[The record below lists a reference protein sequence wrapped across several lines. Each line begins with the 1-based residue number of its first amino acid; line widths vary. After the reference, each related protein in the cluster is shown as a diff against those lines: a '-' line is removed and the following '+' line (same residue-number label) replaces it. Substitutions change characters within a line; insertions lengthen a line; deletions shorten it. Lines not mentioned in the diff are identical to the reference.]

1 MATPINNLSV
11 KVNKTATGKL
21 NTDTV
26 YEDLSGGDYPN
37 RVNVEFNNDADFADD
52 TPTWGHKNIVNVPDV
67 ELRNQ
72 TLRIYVNPL
81 STSIELKFYNQNNVL
96 LDTRLENTVGG
107 LAENKQ
113 AIIDIIN
120 NLSYP
125 FTFNLYDDS
134 INYIDVTVSFFY
146 CDYSFSILDNLGNI
160 WETDIVY
167 EALDLT
173 CAGTLICHGK
183 RDYNGN
189 TFQTHTTQDKLPEI
203 LNISTL
209 ESSNQGIIL
218 QVLNHGLTTN
228 EIITIA
234 NVTTVANLNGNWTV
248 TVINNN
254 EFLLNGTP
262 TPPPSPPFALVGVI
276 IKNPYGYG
284 QVGVLSYIPDSD
296 SYEYIRLIGSKQFNF
311 NTQKQT
317 EFPISFA
324 NGRISINI
332 TDNYNRPYTIYNKGA
347 FFQDS
352 AVKIFNPTNGVYSY
366 ANLKEQIFTQV
377 NFNNYTISF
386 TRQLEVGGSLLSGN
400 KRYAV
405 NFITEGGTTSELS
418 QLTNMVSV
426 YLSNY
431 ANSPTVQI
439 SGTTVQTGK
448 INVINV
454 TGIRPSVFKYIQL
467 ICFEYLSDNNTQSAV
482 NSYIVRKELLLPDQ
496 TSIELQHTGNELTR
510 FFDSELAN
518 QVQPDFLRVGSA
530 DLIANRMVYGNI
542 TTSQVIDFSEWAKTF
557 NYSIIK
563 KPIFG
568 SFGAQTFYEFY
579 DVNNINTATSFCPF
593 EWERFY
599 IVLELLNGRLT
610 QGFFTADVR
619 FVTQDDYT
627 ANEEYQFLDTNGS
640 AARRDFLLDDFTDY
654 SLMTADNF
662 YLQLGIR
669 FSNINWDYLIDGIPV
684 RNLVKRIRVHKC
696 QTVKEVLANGSIH
709 LSEVAEISNGQFPNQ
724 ATNTFTDRFYKTEN
738 QLRNFVDLTS
748 TRSRGSFF
756 SPDLWLGETDYKFL
770 QGDKII
776 NYGAQRY
783 IQSLTDTDKNLWSLF
798 SSDGMPTTADLIN
811 IIDAKFLEAGSQ
823 TTLIGTPATV
833 YIKRAFTDTST
844 FVGGNKASSVIFRTQ
859 ETLLQK
865 TNQVI
870 NNANGTTTPVNTG
883 IAYQAALFRKIVNKF
898 GDINQQN
905 IIEDLNGVI
914 SVNET
919 KGDVFGGNCFIQQ
932 MQFKQSITVTNIP
945 DASNTFKFGG
955 RGYNLI
961 SCNYANANL
970 RLAITSSTEQVFPVT
985 VTSYTN
991 WLKSDYFDQQG
1002 YSSQY
1007 SIQNN
1012 VQSRAV
1018 FDANLEAN
1026 SNLIT
1031 RKYYSQINLI
1041 NSISDQNR
1049 IFMPLDFADNMNTYG
1064 EISLV
1069 ANINDELFTFQ
1080 QNSTTRE
1087 FFNSEGRLATVED
1100 GTVAIGDGSV
1110 LSRRGLRLSAFG
1122 TNHRWTFVKG
1132 LSDSGKEVAYWFNI
1146 DFHAIMRF
1154 GQDGTVNLSER
1165 GMMKTF
1171 LRQNTRFVRNK
1182 FTPAHDQ
1189 GAHAIWDD
1197 RGKNYILTVRAWKDS
1212 TNYSANSVK
1221 YKSGETVLLGQL
1233 WGVPIMYECVLNHVS
1248 SNDNSPTSAGGLTYW
1263 VKREFTDNNY
1273 YNLFTLVYNE
1283 KKNAFSHYYTFF
1295 PKIYI
1300 NNLDRYLSYDPI
1312 TANQN
1317 KLYLHR
1323 EDSVNPLVFYD
1334 VEHEGFTD
1342 YVINIENT
1350 LVKKYSAI
1358 AYSSVLKPYKTEFE
1372 TLFISNN
1379 GQQNRFS
1386 GLVRSDFNM
1395 RENNAFSPIKQNS
1408 DTAPMV
1414 GQWLL
1419 IRTFFK
1425 AREQQK
1431 ISDTI
1436 TSLRFTQRN
1445 NKNA

>member
-1 MATPINNLSV
+1 VATPINNLSV

-203 LNISTL
+203 LNIASL
-209 ESSNQGIIL
+209 QLFNDGIRL
-218 QVLNHGLTTN
+218 QIFNHGLITN
-228 EIITIA
+228 EAI
-234 NVTTVANLNGNWTV
+234 TVANIITAPFIDLNGTWTV
-248 TVINNN
+248 TVITDDI
-254 EFLLNGTP
+254 FFLNGTIAL
-262 TPPPSPPFALVGVI
+262 PSPQPPINIGGNI

-284 QVGVLSYIPDSD
+284 QVGVLRYLPDSD

-317 EFPISFA
+317 EFPVSFA

-332 TDNYNRPYTIYNKGA
+332 TDNYNRPYTVYNKGA

-352 AVKIFNPTNGVYSY
+352 AVRIFNPTNGIYSY
-366 ANLKEQIFTQV
+366 ANLKEQILTQV
-377 NFNNYTISF
+377 NFNNYTIRF
-386 TRQLEVGGSLLSGN
+386 TTQRQTGGSLFPWN
-400 KRYAV
+400 RRYAV
-405 NFITEGGTTSELS
+405 NFVTEGGTQSELS
-418 QLTNMVSV
+418 QLTNIVST
-426 YLSNY
+426 Y
-431 ANSPTVQI
+431 AAIYQDSATDKI
-439 SGTTVQTGK
+439 SGTVAQTGK

-467 ICFEYLSDNNTQSAV
+467 ICFEYISENNNQPSI

-496 TSIELQHTGNELTR
+496 TEIELQHTGNELTT

-530 DLIANRMVYGNI
+530 DLIANRLVYGNV
-542 TTSQVIDFSEWAKTF
+542 TTSEAIDFSEWAKTF

-568 SFGAQTFYEFY
+568 SFGTQTFYEFY
-579 DVNNINTATSFCPF
+579 NVNNINTATSFCPF

-599 IVLELLNGRLT
+599 VVFELLNGKLT

-619 FVTQDDYT
+619 FVTQADYL
-627 ANEEYQFLDTNGS
+627 ANTDYQFLDTNGS
-640 AARRDFLLDDFTDY
+640 AARRDFSLDDFTDY
-654 SLMTADNF
+654 SLMTSDNF

-669 FSNINWDYLIDGIPV
+669 FSNINWDYLIDGVPV
-684 RNLVKRIRVHKC
+684 RNLVKRIRIHKC
-696 QTVKEVLANGSIH
+696 QTVKEVLATGYIH
-709 LSEVAEISNGQFPNQ
+709 LSQQ
-724 ATNTFTDRFYKTEN
+724 
-738 QLRNFVDLTS
+738 LTS
-748 TRSRGSFF
+748 TTSGSSTPPSFRDNSIIENLIGDNYVDVDTPTTRRLGSFY
-756 SPDLWLGETDYKFL
+756 STDIWLGEQTYEYLD
-770 QGDKII
+770 GDKIV
-776 NYGAQRY
+776 NYGQLSVNQQLRSVANNTGSNWVIFDSTNITSQAEIKN
-783 IQSLTDTDKNLWSLF
+783 IQ
-798 SSDGMPTTADLIN
+798 DGKVIEAGAFAALGSGTNSFLYFKK
-811 IIDAKFLEAGSQ
+811 KFLD
-823 TTLIGTPATV
+823 V
-833 YIKRAFTDTST
+833 
-844 FVGGNKASSVIFRTQ
+844 SS
-859 ETLLQK
+859 
-865 TNQVI
+865 
-870 NNANGTTTPVNTG
+870 G
-883 IAYQAALFRKIVNKF
+883 YQATSNVLLFESGLSNVSTANNDFGIYQSAILRLRVNKF
-898 GDINQQN
+898 GNINQQN
-905 IIEDLNGVI
+905 ILEDLNGVI

-919 KGDVFGGNCFIQQ
+919 SGDTFGGNCFIQQ
-932 MQFKQSITVTNIP
+932 MQFKQSILLGAGIAQLDNQ
-945 DASNTFKFGG
+945 G
-955 RGYNLI
+955 RGYNII
-961 SCNYANANL
+961 SCNYANSNL
-970 RLAITSSTEQVFPVT
+970 RFYDTTASGAVFPVSTQSFATWLNT
-985 VTSYTN
+985 VF
-991 WLKSDYFDQQG
+991 FDQQG

-1007 SIQNN
+1007 NIQNN
-1012 VQSRAV
+1012 IQSRAV
-1018 FDANLEAN
+1018 FDVNLE
-1026 SNLIT
+1026 STSELIT

-1049 IFMPLDFADNMNTYG
+1049 VFMPLDFADNMNTYG

-1087 FFNSEGRLATVED
+1087 FFNSEGRLSTVED

-1212 TNYSANSVK
+1212 SDWSADGINYGV
-1221 YKSGETVLLGQL
+1221 GQTVLLGQL
-1233 WGVPIMYECVLNHVS
+1233 WGVPIMYECILNHTS
-1248 SNDNSPTSAGGLTYW
+1248 SNENSPTSVNASTYW
-1263 VKREFTDNNY
+1263 IKREFTDNKY

-1323 EDSVNPLVFYD
+1323 EDSVNPLVFYG

-1379 GQQNRFS
+1379 GQQFRFS

-1395 RENNAFSPIKQNS
+1395 RESNAFSAIKQNS

>member
-1 MATPINNLSV
+1 MATPINNISV
-11 KVNKTATGKL
+11 KVNKTTLGKL

-52 TPTWGHKNIVNVPDV
+52 TPTWGHKNVINIPDV
-67 ELRNQ
+67 EVRNQ

-96 LDTRLENTVGG
+96 LNTGLENTIGG

-113 AIIDIIN
+113 AIINILN
-120 NLSYP
+120 NFSYP
-125 FTFNLYDDS
+125 FTFNLYNDNF
-134 INYIDVTVSFFY
+134 NYIDITVSFFF
-146 CDYSFSILDNLGNI
+146 CDYSFVIKDNLGNT
-160 WETDIVY
+160 WDTDIVY

-189 TFQTHTTQDKLPEI
+189 TFQTHTTQDRLPAV
-203 LNISTL
+203 LNIVTL
-209 ESSNQGIIL
+209 QQSNQGIIL
-218 QVLNHGLTTN
+218 EVVNHGLLTN

-234 NVTTVANLNGNWTV
+234 NVTTVPNLNGNWTV
-248 TVINNN
+248 TVTSSSAFI
-254 EFLLNGTP
+254 LNGTP
-262 TPPPSPPFALVGVI
+262 ATPSSLPIPLVGNI
-276 IKNPYGYG
+276 ITNPYGYG
-284 QVGVLSYIPDSD
+284 QVGVMRYLPNSD

-311 NTQKQT
+311 NTQKQA
-317 EFPISFA
+317 EFPVSFA

-332 TDNYNRPYTIYNKGA
+332 TDNYNRPYTIYNKG
-347 FFQDS
+347 FFAQDS
-352 AVKIFNPTNGVYSY
+352 AVRVFNPTNGIYSY
-366 ANLKEQIFTQV
+366 ANLKEQIVTQI
-377 NFNNYTISF
+377 NFNNYTVSF
-386 TRQLEVGGSLLSGN
+386 TKQLQTGGSLLPGN

-405 NFITEGGTTSELS
+405 NFVTEAGTISELS
-418 QLTNMVSV
+418 QLTNIVSV
-426 YLSNY
+426 YKAIY
-431 ANSPTVQI
+431 EDSPTNKI
-439 SGTTVQTGK
+439 SGTVAQTTK

-467 ICFEYLSDNNTQSAV
+467 VCFEYLSDNNTQSAV

-530 DLIANRMVYGNI
+530 DLIANRLVYGNV
-542 TTSQVIDFSEWAKTF
+542 TTSQEIDFSEWTKTF

-568 SFGAQTFYEFY
+568 SFGTQTFYEFY

-599 IVLELLNGRLT
+599 VVIELFNGKLT
-610 QGFFTADVR
+610 QGFFTADIR
-619 FVTQDDYT
+619 FVTKDDFT
-627 ANEEYQFLDTNGS
+627 ANTDYQFLDTNGS
-640 AARRDFLLDDFTDY
+640 AARRDFLLDDFDDY
-654 SLMTADNF
+654 SLMTTDRF
-662 YLQLGIR
+662 YLQLGVK
-669 FSNINWDYLIDGIPV
+669 FSNINWDYLINGIPV
-684 RNLVKRIRVHKC
+684 RNLVKRIRIHKC
-696 QTVKEVLANGSIH
+696 QTVKEVLANGVVH
-709 LSEVAEISNGQFPNQ
+709 LSQFSTNSSFDPFS
-724 ATNTFTDRFYKTEN
+724 NTFTDRDYNGQLELEN
-738 QLRNFVDLTS
+738 YIVSQQERKF
-748 TRSRGSFF
+748 GSFY
-756 SPDLWLGETDYKFL
+756 STDIWLGEQTYEFL
-770 QGDKII
+770 EGDKII
-776 NYGAQRY
+776 NYGQQRLVSY
-783 IQSLTDTDKNLWSLF
+783 NESASVTGDIWTLT
-798 SSDGMPTTADLIN
+798 SSDGMPTTAE
-811 IIDAKFLEAGSQ
+811 IIDITDAKFLQAGSVVILDN
-823 TTLIGTPATV
+823 TFIYNKLTFFNDSSNGFKAESIVFCADSAFLKRTSHVDIGLA
-833 YIKRAFTDTST
+833 YQSA
-844 FVGGNKASSVIFRTQ
+844 IFRP
-859 ETLLQK
+859 L
-865 TNQVI
+865 
-870 NNANGTTTPVNTG
+870 
-883 IAYQAALFRKIVNKF
+883 VNKF
-898 GDINQQN
+898 GNTNQQN
-905 IIEDLNGVI
+905 ILEDLNGVI
-914 SVNET
+914 SVDQTE
-919 KGDVFGGNCFIQQ
+919 GDCFGGNCFIQQ
-932 MQFKQSITVTNIP
+932 MQFKQSIPASSVSPVTYN
-945 DASNTFKFGG
+945 FGG
-955 RGYNLI
+955 RGYNI
-961 SCNYANANL
+961 VSCNYANSNL
-970 RLAITSSTEQVFPVT
+970 RFYDTTAVGAVFPVST
-985 VTSYTN
+985 QNFSD
-991 WLKSDYFDQQG
+991 WLDTLAFDQQG

-1007 SIQNN
+1007 NIQNN
-1012 VQSRAV
+1012 IQSRAV
-1018 FDANLEAN
+1018 FDVNLE
-1026 SNLIT
+1026 STSELIT

-1132 LSDSGKEVAYWFNI
+1132 LSDSGKENAYWFNI

-1212 TNYSANSVK
+1212 SDWSADGINYGV
-1221 YKSGETVLLGQL
+1221 GQTVLLGQL
-1233 WGVPIMYECVLNHVS
+1233 WGVPIMYECILNHTS
-1248 SNDNSPTSAGGLTYW
+1248 SNDNSPTSVNASTYW
-1263 VKREFTDNNY
+1263 IKREFTDNKY

-1283 KKNAFSHYYTFF
+1283 KKNAFSHYYTFY

-1334 VEHEGFTD
+1334 VEHEGITE

-1358 AYSSVLKPYKTEFE
+1358 AYSSILKPYKSEFQ

-1379 GQQNRFS
+1379 GLQDRYSNLDRT
-1386 GLVRSDFNM
+1386 DFNM
-1395 RENNAFSPIKQNS
+1395 RESNAFSPIKQNS

-1445 NKNA
+1445 NKNV

>member
-1 MATPINNLSV
+1 VANTPNNNVSV
-11 KVNKTATGKL
+11 QVNKTTLGKL

-52 TPTWGHKNIVNVPDV
+52 TPTWGHKNVVNIPDV
-67 ELRNQ
+67 EIRNQ
-72 TLRIYVNPL
+72 RLRIYVN
-81 STSIELKFYNQNNVL
+81 SSARSIELKFYNQNNVL
-96 LDTRLENTVGG
+96 INTGPIENTIGG
-107 LAENKQ
+107 LANNKQ
-113 AIIDIIN
+113 AIINILN
-120 NLSYP
+120 NFSYP
-125 FTFNLYDDS
+125 FSFNLYDDS
-134 INYIDVTVSFFY
+134 INYLDVSVSFFY
-146 CDYSFSILDNLGNI
+146 CDYSFSILDDLGTI
-160 WETDIVY
+160 WDTDILF
-167 EALDLT
+167 EAIDLT

-189 TFQTHTTQDKLPEI
+189 TFQTHTTQDKLPLSLDI
-203 LNISTL
+203 VTL

-228 EIITIA
+228 EVITVT
-234 NVTTVANLNGNWTV
+234 NVTTVSNLNGNWTV
-248 TVINNN
+248 TVINSN

-262 TPPPSPPFALVGVI
+262 TPPPSPPFPLVGKI
-276 IKNPYGYG
+276 ITNPYGYG
-284 QVGVLSYIPDSD
+284 QVGVLRYLPDSD
-296 SYEYIRLIGSKQFNF
+296 SYQYVRLIGSKQFNF

-317 EFPISFA
+317 EFPVSFA

-347 FFQDS
+347 FFNDS
-352 AVKIFNPTNGVYSY
+352 AVKVFNPTNGIYSY
-366 ANLKEQIFTQV
+366 ANLKEQISTQV
-377 NFNNYTISF
+377 NFNNYTVSF
-386 TRQLEVGGSLLSGN
+386 TRQLGAGGSLLSGN
-400 KRYAV
+400 KRYAI

-426 YLSNY
+426 YLSSY
-431 ANSPTVQI
+431 ANSSTVQI
-439 SGTTVQTGK
+439 SGTLVQTGK

-467 ICFEYLSDNNTQSAV
+467 ICFEYLSDSNTQSAV

-518 QVQPDFLRVGSA
+518 QVQPDFLRVGTV
-530 DLIANRMVYGNI
+530 DLIANRLVYGNI
-542 TTSQVIDFSEWAKTF
+542 TNSEAIDFSEWAKTF
-557 NYSIIK
+557 NYSIIQ
-563 KPIFG
+563 KPIYG
-568 SFGAQTFYEFY
+568 SFGAQTYYEFY

-599 IVLELLNGRLT
+599 VVFELLNGKLT
-610 QGFFTADVR
+610 QAFFTADVR

-627 ANEEYQFLDTNGS
+627 ANTEYQFLDTNGS
-640 AARRDFLLDDFTDY
+640 AARRDFSLDDFTDY
-654 SLMTADNF
+654 SLMNADNF

-669 FSNINWDYLIDGIPV
+669 FSNINWDYLIDGIAV
-684 RNLVKRIRVHKC
+684 RNLVKRIRIHKC
-696 QTVKEVLANGSIH
+696 QTVKEVLANGSVH
-709 LSEVAEISNGQFPNQ
+709 LSEASRKKPTFVVFPNPNYYSG
-724 ATNTFTDRFYKTEN
+724 ALVPNTFTDRHYDNGVELVNYNGTDVER
-738 QLRNFVDLTS
+738 Q
-748 TRSRGSFF
+748 RGSFY
-756 SPDLWLGETDYKFL
+756 STDIWLGETDYEFI
-770 QGDKII
+770 QGDKVI
-776 NYGAQRY
+776 NYGQQRFVS
-783 IQSLTDTDKNLWSLF
+783 INQGTEVGAESVNIWTLTYSVF
-798 SSDGMPTTADLIN
+798 MPKTGVFLD
-811 IIDAKFLEAGSQ
+811 IISAKFLGEGEGATLAPNSSYVKRTFTDENDRGLKAASFVIQ
-823 TTLIGTPATV
+823 TTQSFFPRTINEDIG
-833 YIKRAFTDTST
+833 F
-844 FVGGNKASSVIFRTQ
+844 
-859 ETLLQK
+859 
-865 TNQVI
+865 
-870 NNANGTTTPVNTG
+870 
-883 IAYQAALFRKIVNKF
+883 AYQAAIFRQRNNKY
-898 GDINQQN
+898 GNINQQN
-905 IIEDLNGVI
+905 ILEDLNGVI

-919 KGDVFGGNCFIQQ
+919 KGDAFGGSCFIQQ
-932 MQFKQSITVTNIP
+932 MQFKQTAGNP
-945 DASNTFKFGG
+945 AAPFGG
-955 RGYNLI
+955 KGYNI
-961 SCNYANANL
+961 VSCNYANSNL
-970 RLAITSSTEQVFPVT
+970 RLAESSTTNQVFPVT
-985 VTSYTN
+985 VIDWLT
-991 WLKSDYFDQQG
+991 WLKNQYFDQQG

-1007 SIQNN
+1007 NIQNN

-1018 FDANLEAN
+1018 FDVNLEFN
-1026 SNLIT
+1026 SELIT

-1049 IFMPLDFADNMNTYG
+1049 VFLPFDFADNMNTYG
-1064 EISLV
+1064 EISLI

-1087 FFNSEGRLATVED
+1087 FFNSEGRLTTIED
-1100 GTVAIGDGSV
+1100 GTVAIGDGTV

-1189 GAHAIWDD
+1189 GAHAVWDD

-1212 TNYSANSVK
+1212 LDWSSDSVA
-1221 YKSGETVLLGQL
+1221 YRLGQTVLLGQL
-1233 WGVPIMYECVLNHVS
+1233 WGVPIMYQCLIAHVS
-1248 SNDNSPTSAGGLTYW
+1248 SNDNSPTSVNGSTYW
-1263 VKREFTDNNY
+1263 IKREFTDNNY

-1283 KKNAFSHYYTFF
+1283 KKNAFSHYYTFY

-1323 EDSVNPLVFYD
+1323 EDSENPLVFYD
-1334 VEHEGFTD
+1334 VEHEGVTE

-1358 AYSSVLKPYKTEFE
+1358 AYSSLLKPYKTEFE

-1379 GQQNRFS
+1379 GQQFRFS

-1395 RENNAFSPIKQNS
+1395 RESNAFSPIKQNS

>member
-1 MATPINNLSV
+1 VATPINNLSV
-11 KVNKTATGKL
+11 KVNKTTLGKL

-52 TPTWGHKNIVNVPDV
+52 TPTWGHKNVVEIPDV
-67 ELRNQ
+67 QIRNQ
-72 TLRIYVNPL
+72 KLRIYVN
-81 STSIELKFYNQNNVL
+81 SNASSIELKFYNQNNVL
-96 LDTRLENTVGG
+96 INTGLDNTIGG

-113 AIIDIIN
+113 AIINILN
-120 NLSYP
+120 NFSYP
-125 FTFNLYDDS
+125 FSFNLYDDS
-134 INYIDVTVSFFY
+134 INYLDVSVSFFY
-146 CDYSFSILDNLGNI
+146 SDYSFSILDDLGTI
-160 WETDIVY
+160 WDTDILF
-167 EALDLT
+167 EAIDLT

-203 LNISTL
+203 LNIVSL
-209 ESSNQGIIL
+209 QLFNDGIRL
-218 QVLNHGLTTN
+218 QIFNHGLITN
-228 EIITIA
+228 EAI
-234 NVTTVANLNGNWTV
+234 TVANIITAPFIDLNGTWTV
-248 TVINNN
+248 TVINDDI
-254 EFLLNGTP
+254 FFLNGTIAL
-262 TPPPSPPFALVGVI
+262 PSPQPPINISGNI
-276 IKNPYGYG
+276 ITNPYGYG
-284 QVGVLSYIPDSD
+284 QVGVLRYLPDSD
-296 SYEYIRLIGSKQFNF
+296 SYQYVRLIGSKQFNF

-317 EFPISFA
+317 ELPVSFA

-352 AVKIFNPTNGVYSY
+352 AVKVFNPTNGIYSY
-366 ANLKEQIFTQV
+366 ANLKEQIVTQI
-377 NFNNYTISF
+377 NFNNYTVSF
-386 TRQLEVGGSLLSGN
+386 TRQLQTGGSLLPGN

-405 NFITEGGTTSELS
+405 NFVTEAGTISELS
-418 QLTNMVSV
+418 QLTNIVSV
-426 YLSNY
+426 YRAIY
-431 ANSPTVQI
+431 EDAPFDKI
-439 SGTTVQTGK
+439 SGTVAQTAK

-467 ICFEYLSDNNTQSAV
+467 VCFEYSSDNNNQPSI
-482 NSYIVRKELLLPDQ
+482 NSYIVGKELLLSDQ
-496 TSIELQHTGNELTR
+496 TSIELQHTGNELYR
-510 FFDSELAN
+510 FFDAELAN
-518 QVQPDFLRVGSA
+518 QIQPDFLRVGSA
-530 DLIANRMVYGNI
+530 DLIANRLVYGNV
-542 TTSQVIDFSEWAKTF
+542 TTSQALDFSEWTKTF

-563 KPIFG
+563 KPISG
-568 SFGAQTFYEFY
+568 SYGTQTFYEFY
-579 DVNNINTATSFCPF
+579 DVNNINTTTSFCPF

-599 IVLELLNGRLT
+599 VVIELLNGKLT
-610 QGFFTADVR
+610 QGFFTADIR
-619 FVTQDDYT
+619 FVTQDDFT
-627 ANEEYQFLDTNGS
+627 ANTEYQFLDTNGS
-640 AARRDFLLDDFTDY
+640 AARRNFQFDDFTDY
-654 SLMTADNF
+654 SLMTTDNF
-662 YLQLGIR
+662 YFQLGVK
-669 FSNINWDYLIDGIPV
+669 FSNINWDYLIDGVPV
-684 RNLVKRIRVHKC
+684 RNLVKRIRIHKC
-696 QTVKEVLANGSIH
+696 QTVKEVLTTGYIH
-709 LSEVAEISNGQFPNQ
+709 LSQPLTIGLSTGVPPINSFRDNTVIDRSPLGDNYTQIDNSPNVR
-724 ATNTFTDRFYKTEN
+724 RF
-738 QLRNFVDLTS
+738 
-748 TRSRGSFF
+748 GSFY
-756 SPDLWLGETDYKFL
+756 STDVWLGEQEYEFL
-770 QGDKII
+770 LGDKII
-776 NYGAQRY
+776 NYGQLNVVDQTQRSVPDGTTGANWY
-783 IQSLTDTDKNLWSLF
+783 IF
-798 SSDGMPTTADLIN
+798 
-811 IIDAKFLEAGSQ
+811 GS
-823 TTLIGTPATV
+823 
-833 YIKRAFTDTST
+833 TSM
-844 FVGGNKASSVIFRTQ
+844 
-859 ETLLQK
+859 
-865 TNQVI
+865 TNQVQLENILDSKLIQAGKTGVLNTPTTLTFSYTKRKFSDISSGFQATSNVCFFENDI
-870 NNANGTTTPVNTG
+870 NNVSPTNEDFG
-883 IAYQAALFRKIVNKF
+883 IYQGAILRFRVEKF
-898 GDINQQN
+898 GAINQQN
-905 IIEDLNGVI
+905 ILEDLNAVI
-914 SVNET
+914 SVNEIEV
-919 KGDVFGGNCFIQQ
+919 DAFGGNCFIQQ
-932 MQFKQSITVTNIP
+932 MQFKQSAILTSTVSELN
-945 DASNTFKFGG
+945 NLG
-955 RGYNLI
+955 RGYNII
-961 SCNYANANL
+961 SCNYANSNL
-970 RLAITSSTEQVFPVT
+970 RFWDTTAQGAVFPVST
-985 VTSYTN
+985 QSFLDWLNTN
-991 WLKSDYFDQQG
+991 FFDQQG

-1007 SIQNN
+1007 NIQNN
-1012 VQSRAV
+1012 IQSRAV
-1018 FDANLEAN
+1018 FDANLETT
-1026 SNLIT
+1026 SELIT

-1049 IFMPLDFADNMNTYG
+1049 VFMPLDFADNMNTYG

-1087 FFNSEGRLATVED
+1087 FFNSEGRLSTVED

-1132 LSDSGKEVAYWFNI
+1132 LSDSGKENAYWFNI

-1212 TNYSANSVK
+1212 TDWSSDSVNYVV
-1221 YKSGETVLLGQL
+1221 GQTVLLGQL
-1233 WGVPIMYECVLNHVS
+1233 WGVPIMYECILNNVS
-1248 SNDNSPTSAGGLTYW
+1248 SSDNSPTSANASTYW
-1263 VKREFTDNNY
+1263 IKREFTDNNY

-1334 VEHEGFTD
+1334 VEHEGVTE

-1358 AYSSVLKPYKTEFE
+1358 AYSSLLKPYKAEFQ

-1379 GQQNRFS
+1379 GLQDRYSNLDRT
-1386 GLVRSDFNM
+1386 DFNM
-1395 RENNAFSPIKQNS
+1395 RESNAFSPIKQNS